1 MNYVILV
8 LGWSIFYSLHSV
20 LAASKLKKILT
31 RKWPNAYKW
40 YRLAYTII
48 SLILLVG
55 ILFQALSIPK
65 TILIPKSDLT
75 NYLSYLF
82 AGFGTIISMKS
93 IKGYSLKNFLGFDPL
108 SKEGETL
115 TTTGLYAKV
124 RHPLY
129 LGLILIF
136 LGYFLFSGTLSS
148 AVHLICL
155 LIYLPFGIYFE
166 EKNLVAQYGE
176 AYQKYQSDVPPL
188 FPRMKSK

>member
-8 LGWSIFYSLHSV
+8 LGWSIFYTLHSV
-20 LAASKLKKILT
+20 LAASKLKKILK

-40 YRLAYTII
+40 YRLAYTFI
-48 SLILLVG
+48 SLVLLIG
-55 ILFQALSIPK
+55 ILFQALFIPK
-65 TILIPKSDLT
+65 TILIPKSELT

-93 IKGYSLKNFLGFDPL
+93 IKGYSLKSFLGFDPI
-108 SKEGETL
+108 SEEDETL

-129 LGLILIF
+129 LGVILIF

-148 AVHLICL
+148 AIHLICL

-166 EKNLVAQYGE
+166 EKNLITQYGE
-176 AYQKYQSDVPPL
+176 AYQKYQSDVPPII
-188 FPRMKSK
+188 PRMKSK